1 MVKLNRR
8 KSGRNDKYRKRV
20 SDEAL
25 AAALEATGGFQGM
38 AARMLSLTPAAVC
51 IRIQKSQ
58 KLQEHLD
65 NIREDKLDIAETE
78 LMHLIREGN
87 LGAICFYLKCKGKS
101 RGFIEKTEVDQRV
114 TVGSGVLIVP
124 GVSNSVEEWEDM
136 VKDMKNVTPHAQLP
150 APEEGNQHNAQNIT
164 LNRG

>member
-58 KLQEHLD
+58 KLQATYLNSLHPLRRS
-65 NIREDKLDIAETE
+65 NPQNPKPITQNFLTCSNQR
-78 LMHLIREGN
+78 N
-87 LGAICFYLKCKGKS
+87 SCF
-101 RGFIEKTEVDQRV
+101 
-114 TVGSGVLIVP
+114 
-124 GVSNSVEEWEDM
+124 
-136 VKDMKNVTPHAQLP
+136 H
-150 APEEGNQHNAQNIT
+150 
-164 LNRG
+164 